1 MSISTAIAEKFSK
14 IVASLQ
20 GTINILITQVD
31 PDALASAFM
40 MVELVHRI
48 RGGDNGVKVFYGG
61 AIGHQQNRAI
71 CNRLGLSDRMHH
83 ASKMMKESD
92 FHNLV
97 LLDSNKAEDGRCL
110 SGRKFDP
117 VIVVDHHRGSD
128 FQDGEGKFILIE
140 DIGATS
146 TLMFELFEGAG
157 YKFDGVNSIALLLA
171 VGIHTDT
178 NNLVSCTERDV
189 SAYGKLMPYI
199 DHQELMAVF
208 NYPLLQTDYTCML
221 TALTNVSQKGASLIT
236 NIGAVTS
243 RDGDILSTLADY
255 LIRKDGVSVVI
266 VWGLML
272 DTKHVRI
279 SARSTDIS
287 LDLAAF
293 LREAFGPSSG
303 GKFMPDGKSIGGGVI
318 SIDFPY
324 WLTSETITE
333 ALALVKKRIESA
345 VFRQ

>member
-1 MSISTAIAEKFSK
+1 MSISTKTAEKFVKVVTS
-14 IVASLQ
+14 IQ

-40 MVELVHRI
+40 MVELVHRTL
-48 RGGDNGVKVFYGG
+48 GGDNGVKVFYGG

-71 CNRLGLSDRMHH
+71 CNRLGLCDRMHH
-83 ASKMMKESD
+83 VSKTRDSD
-92 FHNLV
+92 FNNLI

-110 SGRKFDP
+110 SGRRLDP
-117 VIVVDHHRGSD
+117 VVVIDHHRDSD
-128 FQDGEGKFILIE
+128 FQDEDNKFILIE

-157 YKFDGVNSIALLLA
+157 YKFDGINSIALLLA

-189 SAYGKLMPYI
+189 SAYGRLMPYI
-199 DHQELMAVF
+199 DHQELMSVF
-208 NYPLLQTDYTCML
+208 NYPLLQIDYTCML
-221 TALTNVSQKGASLIT
+221 NALTNISQRGASLVT
-236 NIGAVTS
+236 NVGAVTS
-243 RDGDILSTLADY
+243 KEGDILSTLADY

-303 GKFMPDGKSIGGGVI
+303 GKFTPDGKSIGGGVI

>member
-1 MSISTAIAEKFSK
+1 MSISKAIAEKFQK
-14 IVASLQ
+14 IVVSLQ
-20 GTINILITQVD
+20 GMINILITQVD
-31 PDALASAFM
+31 PDSLASAFM
-40 MVELVHRI
+40 MVELIHRI

-61 AIGHQQNRAI
+61 AIGHEQNRAI

-83 ASKMMKESD
+83 ASKMKDPD
-92 FHNLV
+92 FHNLI
-97 LLDSNKAEDGRCL
+97 LLDSSKVEDGRGL
-110 SGRKFDP
+110 SGCKLDP
-117 VIVVDHHRGSD
+117 TIVIDHHRGSD
-128 FQDGEGKFILIE
+128 FQDCECKFILIE

-146 TLMFELFEGAG
+146 TLMFELFEGMG
-157 YKFDGVNSIALLLA
+157 YKFDGVNSVALLLA

-178 NNLVSCTERDV
+178 SNLVSCTERDI
-189 SAYGKLMPYI
+189 SAYGKLMPNV
-199 DHQELMAVF
+199 DRQELIAVF

-221 TALTNVSQKGASLIT
+221 AALTNVSQRGASLVT
-236 NIGAVTS
+236 NVGAVTS
-243 RDGDILSTLADY
+243 KEGDMLSTLADY

-293 LREAFGPSSG
+293 LREAFGPASG

-324 WLTSETITE
+324 WLTQETITE

-345 VFRQ
+345 VFRP